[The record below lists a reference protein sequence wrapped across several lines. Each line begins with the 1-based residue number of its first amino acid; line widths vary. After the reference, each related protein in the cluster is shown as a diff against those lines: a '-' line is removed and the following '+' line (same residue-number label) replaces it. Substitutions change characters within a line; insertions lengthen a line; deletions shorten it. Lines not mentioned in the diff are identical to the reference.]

1 MAVRSRQI
9 GWSNKSNLLYGILK
23 EFDAINCQI
32 CNTTSTST
40 TATPTPLVPF
50 DGVIG
55 SLGQGCV
62 GRTLPITIYLSP
74 ACAAVEGITI
84 GCQIWL
90 DAEGTIAAPE
100 GDYGNFP
107 SIGIGFYYIAS
118 VNGSGV
124 VTNVIIC
131 P

>member
-9 GWSNKSNLLYGILK
+9 GWSNKSNLLYSILK

-32 CNTTSTST
+32 CNTTTTST
-40 TATPTPLVPF
+40 TAAPLVPF
-50 DGVIG
+50 DGLIG
-55 SLGQGCV
+55 ALGQGCL
-62 GRTLPITIYLSP
+62 GRTVPITIYLSP
-74 ACAAVEGITI
+74 ACLAPDGIAI

-90 DAEGTIAAPE
+90 DAGGTLAAPE

-107 SIGIGFYYIAS
+107 ASLGGIYYIAS
-118 VNGSGV
+118 VGVNGV
-124 VTNVIIC
+124 VTNVISC